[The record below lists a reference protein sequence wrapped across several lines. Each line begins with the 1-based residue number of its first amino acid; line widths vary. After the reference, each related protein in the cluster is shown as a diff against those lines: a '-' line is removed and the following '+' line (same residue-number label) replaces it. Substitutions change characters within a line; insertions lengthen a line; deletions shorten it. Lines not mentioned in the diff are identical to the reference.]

1 MRAVR
6 FARTGGP
13 EVLEY
18 QEIPVPA
25 PGPGEA
31 LVRVH
36 AAGINHLDVWLRSG
50 ALPAPLPHVPGS
62 DGAGEVA
69 AVGPGVTEV
78 REGDRCLIAPMR
90 FCGRCAAC
98 TAGAQQLCEGYTVFG
113 TTAPGTYAEYAV
125 APAASLVPLP
135 EGLSFIDAAATPVAG
150 LTAWHALVTRA
161 RLAPGETCLIHSA
174 GSGLGSFAVQIARLA
189 GARVLA
195 TVGDRAKVAQAEA
208 LGAEVIVRPEHPDLA
223 ADVRARTGGRGADV
237 VLDHVGTDLFAA
249 NLACLARGGRL
260 VACGTTTGGDVAFNL
275 RALFGPQQSIL
286 GARLGS
292 LGELVRLVDLVASGR
307 IRPVVDTVF
316 PLAEAQA
323 AHARMEGR
331 GVFGKLVLEV
341 ASPTA

>member
-6 FARTGGP
+6 FMRTGGP
-13 EVLEY
+13 EVLDLGEV
-18 QEIPVPA
+18 PVPE

-31 LVRVH
+31 LVRIR
-36 AAGINHLDVWLRSG
+36 AAGLNHLDIWLRTG
-50 ALPAPLPHVPGS
+50 ALPVPLPHVPGS

-98 TAGAQQLCEGYTVFG
+98 AAGAQHLCEGFVIFG
-113 TTAPGTYAEYAV
+113 TDSPGTYAEYTV
-125 APAASLVPLP
+125 APVRSLLPLP
-135 EGLSFIDAAATPVAG
+135 EGLSFTDAAATPVAG
-150 LTAWHALVTRA
+150 LTAWHTLVARA
-161 RLAPGETCLIHSA
+161 RLSPGETCLIHSA
-174 GSGLGSFAVQIARLA
+174 GSGLGSFAVQIAGLA

-195 TVGDRAKVAQAEA
+195 TVGDRAKVSQAEA

-223 ADVRARTGGRGADV
+223 AEVRARTGGRGVDV
-237 VLDHVGTDLFAA
+237 VLDHVGADLFAA
-249 NLACLARGGRL
+249 NLACLGRGGRL
-260 VACGTTTGGDVAFNL
+260 VVCGTTTGGDVAFNL

-292 LGELVRLVDLVASGR
+292 LGELARLVDLVASGT
-307 IRPVVDTVF
+307 IRPVIGTTF
-316 PLAEAQA
+316 PLAEAKA

-331 GVFGKLVLEV
+331 AVFGKLVLEV
-341 ASPTA
+341 P

>member
-13 EVLEY
+13 EVLSLDDV
-18 QEIPVPA
+18 PVPE

-31 LVRVH
+31 LVRVR
-36 AAGINHLDVWLRSG
+36 AAGINHLDIWLRTG
-50 ALPAPLPHVPGS
+50 ALPAPLPQIPGS

-98 TAGAQQLCEGYTVFG
+98 LSGAQQLCDQFTIFGTDTPGTCAEYTV
-113 TTAPGTYAEYAV
+113 APV
-125 APAASLVPLP
+125 RSLLPLADN
-135 EGLSFIDAAATPVAG
+135 LSFTDAAATPVAG
-150 LTAWHALVTRA
+150 LTAWHTLVTRA
-161 RLAPGETCLIHSA
+161 RLAPGETALIHSA
-174 GSGLGSFAVQIARLA
+174 GSGLGSFAVQIARLC

-195 TVGDRAKVAQAEA
+195 TVGDAGKVAKAEA
-208 LGAEVIVRPEHPDLA
+208 LGAEVIVRPDPPDLA
-223 ADVRARTGGRGADV
+223 AQLAAEVRSRTGGRGADV

-249 NLACLARGGRL
+249 NLASLARGGRL
-260 VACGTTTGGDVAFNL
+260 VVCGTTTGGDVAFNL
-275 RALFGPQQSIL
+275 RTLFGPQQSIL

-292 LGELVRLVDLVASGR
+292 LGELVRLMDLVAAGT

-316 PLAEAQA
+316 PLAEAAA

-331 GVFGKLVLEV
+331 SVFGKLVLEV
-341 ASPTA
+341 P